1 MKHSDILQRK
11 KVLLSFVMAGI
22 LVLLALVW
30 VFQFVLIKDSYRVI
44 RTRMAKNVLA
54 NLCQDIDGFDLNAM
68 DKELEGAKL
77 GVQVVDENG
86 NVLVESGSFLS
97 NSLAEMSQER
107 LAGLYRQ
114 VEETKGVAW
123 EQVMRF
129 HTVYC
134 QNHVP
139 MEQDY
144 QVLTCAEIAQTDE
157 GEKWMV
163 LMCAVITPSSMEIQ
177 ELRTQLMWV
186 SLPLL
191 LMVLVV
197 SAFLWRH
204 HKQEQKL
211 ITQQLNQVAQG
222 DLSVR
227 LQDDQKLGQAFNA
240 AVDQFSRSEQQ
251 QREMLANISH
261 DLRSPLT
268 MIIGYTQMMQD
279 LPQENT
285 PENIQVIQE
294 EAQRLSLLVS
304 DILDLSRMQ
313 AGQMKLNLQVFCLT
327 DVLQKTVQRYQKLLG
342 KDYTVTLQQSCR
354 VWVKAD
360 ELQISRVIY
369 NFINNACRH
378 VGEDKCVLVEQKLDA
393 KKVRVLICD
402 HGEGIPEEN
411 LSMIWDRYYRV
422 NKSSA
427 AKKAPGNG
435 LGLCIV
441 KEILQA
447 HHAQYGVES
456 QVGEGSTFWFELDVW
471 DHELVEQKENHE

>member
-54 NLCQDIDGFDLNAM
+54 NLCQDIDGFDLKAM
-68 DKELEGAKL
+68 DKELEGTKL
-77 GVQVVDENG
+77 GIQIVDQSG

-97 NSLAEMSQER
+97 SSLTEMSQER
-107 LAGLYRQ
+107 LEGLYRQ
-114 VEETKGVAW
+114 VEETSGVAW
-123 EQVMRF
+123 EQIMRF

-134 QNHVP
+134 QNHIPV
-139 MEQDY
+139 EQDY

>member
-1 MKHSDILQRK
+1 M
-11 KVLLSFVMAGI
+11 
-22 LVLLALVW
+22 LLALVW

-54 NLCQDIDGFDLNAM
+54 NLCQDIDGFDLKAM
-68 DKELEGAKL
+68 DKELEGTKL
-77 GVQVVDENG
+77 GIQIVDQSG

-97 NSLAEMSQER
+97 SSLTEMSQER
-107 LAGLYRQ
+107 LVGLYRQ
-114 VEETKGVAW
+114 VEETSGVAW
-123 EQVMRF
+123 EQIMRF

-134 QNHVP
+134 QNHIPV
-139 MEQDY
+139 EQDY

-411 LSMIWDRYYRV
+411 LSMIWDHYYRV

>member
-54 NLCQDIDGFDLNAM
+54 NLCQDIDGFDLKAM
-68 DKELEGAKL
+68 DKELEGTKL
-77 GVQVVDENG
+77 GIQIVDQSG

-97 NSLAEMSQER
+97 SSLTEMSQER
-107 LAGLYRQ
+107 LVGLYRQ
-114 VEETKGVAW
+114 VEETSGVAW
-123 EQVMRF
+123 EQIMRF

-134 QNHVP
+134 QNHIPV
-139 MEQDY
+139 EQDY